1 MPQSVRETG
10 AFEPALPDSGCASH
24 DSRVRQIADL
34 DMQNQRP
41 RLLVVD
47 DDRAILTLIGT
58 IALAEGFDVAT
69 TTNGEDAMKQLRQ
82 RPAELVLLD
91 LRMPGVTGLDVLRSI
106 RDVSPKCKVVLMTGF
121 ATIDS
126 AVEAVKLGA
135 LDYLTKPFDLQRLRQ
150 LLATVRDE
158 ATQRREVLTMEG
170 DLAQRL
176 EFCGMV
182 GRGPAMQEVFGLIRR
197 LAPHVRTALIS
208 GETGTG
214 KELVARALHKLGPR
228 STKRFVTVNCSAVVE
243 TLFESE
249 LFGHVRGAFTGATE
263 HKAGL
268 FETADGGTLF
278 LDEVGELPLP
288 VQAKLLRVLEEGEV
302 QRVGSLEPRKID
314 VRLIAA
320 TNRDLLAEVAAG
332 RFRNDLYYRLNI
344 VEIRLPR
351 LCERREDIPYLTAAF
366 VRNFAQRFNK
376 AMVGLTPG
384 AERVLSDAMWDG
396 NVRQL
401 RNVIE
406 RACILAEGDFV
417 SEGDLSGSMQD
428 HRLVPAAATQPGV
441 VMGGAARIDSNPAP
455 LVEVEREH
463 IIRTLQQVR
472 GNKAVAARLLGI
484 SRRAFYRQLERHGLH
499 QRVPMSARANET
511 VSS

>member
-1 MPQSVRETG
+1 
-10 AFEPALPDSGCASH
+10 
-24 DSRVRQIADL
+24 
-34 DMQNQRP
+34 MQTQRP

-69 TTNGEDAMKQLRQ
+69 TVSGEDAMKQIRH
-82 RPAELVLLD
+82 RPVDLVLLD
-91 LRMPGVTGLDVLRSI
+91 LRMPGITGLDVLRAI
-106 RDVSPKCKVVLMTGF
+106 RDINPRVKVVLMTGYG
-121 ATIDS
+121 TIDT

-135 LDYLTKPFDLQRLRQ
+135 MDYLTKPFDLPRLRQ
-150 LLATVRDE
+150 LLSTVREE
-158 ATQRREVLTMEG
+158 AEQRRAVLTLEG

-182 GRGPAMQEVFGLIRR
+182 GRGPAIQEVFGMIRR
-197 LAPHVRTALIS
+197 LAPHVRTVLVT

-228 STKRFVTVNCSAVVE
+228 NAKRFITVNCSAVVE

-263 HKAGL
+263 NKAGL
-268 FETADGGTLF
+268 FELADGGTLF
-278 LDEVGELPLP
+278 LDEVGELPP
-288 VQAKLLRVLEEGEV
+288 AVQAKLLRVLEEGEV

-320 TNRDLLAEVAAG
+320 TNRDLRTEVAVG

-344 VEIRLPR
+344 VEIKLPPLR
-351 LCERREDIPYLTAAF
+351 DRREDVPYLTAAF
-366 VRNFAQRFNK
+366 VRNFSQRFSK
-376 AMVGLTPG
+376 PLVGLTPG
-384 AERVLSDAMWDG
+384 AERLLSDARWDG

-417 SEGDLSGSMQD
+417 TESDLGGSMQELLMEP
-428 HRLVPAAATQPGV
+428 LVPPAPAALLPHGRSDALPLSGAPGRSP
-441 VMGGAARIDSNPAP
+441 AEPAP

-463 IIRTLQQVR
+463 IVRTLQQVR

-499 QRVPMSARANET
+499 QRIPVGSRD
-511 VSS
+511 VSGVKTALLE

>member
-1 MPQSVRETG
+1 
-10 AFEPALPDSGCASH
+10 
-24 DSRVRQIADL
+24 
-34 DMQNQRP
+34 MQTHRP

-47 DDRAILTLIGT
+47 DDRAILTLTGT

-69 TTNGEDAMKQLRQ
+69 TVSGEDAMRQLRH

-91 LRMPGVTGLDVLRSI
+91 LRMPGVTGLDVLRAI
-106 RDVSPKCKVVLMTGF
+106 REINARCKVILMTGYG
-121 ATIDS
+121 TIDS

-135 LDYLTKPFDLQRLRQ
+135 MDYLTKPFDLQRLRQ
-150 LLATVRDE
+150 LLATVREETD
-158 ATQRREVLTMEG
+158 QRRAVLTLEG
-170 DLAQRL
+170 DVAQRL

-197 LAPHVRTALIS
+197 LAPHVRTALVT

-214 KELVARALHKLGPR
+214 KELAARALHTLGPR
-228 STKRFVTVNCSAVVE
+228 SAKRFITVNCSAVVE

-249 LFGHVRGAFTGATE
+249 LFGHVRGAFTGATDN
-263 HKAGL
+263 KSGL

-278 LDEVGELPLP
+278 LDEVGELPLL
-288 VQAKLLRVLEEGEV
+288 VQAKLLRVLEDGEV
-302 QRVGSLEPRKID
+302 QRVGSLEPLRVD

-320 TNRDLLAEVAAG
+320 TNRDLRAEVAAG

-344 VEIRLPR
+344 AEITLPPLR
-351 LCERREDIPYLTAAF
+351 DRREDIPYLTAVF
-366 VRNFAQRFNK
+366 VRNFSQRFSK
-376 AMVGLTPG
+376 PLVGLTPG
-384 AERVLSDAMWDG
+384 AERILADAAWDG

-401 RNVIE
+401 RNVLE

-417 SEGDLSGSMQD
+417 TEADLAGSMQEQAAL
-428 HRLVPAAATQPGV
+428 HPTSAWLPAADTRRANGHLDLAR
-441 VMGGAARIDSNPAP
+441 GGPIDLARGGPAP
-455 LVEVEREH
+455 LVQVEREH
-463 IIRTLQQVR
+463 IVRTLQQVR

-499 QRVPMSARANET
+499 QRIPMSSRDQAPEAALAE
-511 VSS
+511 

>member
-1 MPQSVRETG
+1 
-10 AFEPALPDSGCASH
+10 
-24 DSRVRQIADL
+24 
-34 DMQNQRP
+34 MQNQRP

-91 LRMPGVTGLDVLRSI
+91 LRMPGITGLDVLRSI

-158 ATQRREVLTMEG
+158 AAQRREVLTMEG

-288 VQAKLLRVLEEGEV
+288 VQAKLLRMLEEGEV
-302 QRVGSLEPRKID
+302 QRVGSLEPRRID
-314 VRLIAA
+314 VRLVAA

-344 VEIRLPR
+344 VEIRLPK
-351 LCERREDIPYLTAAF
+351 LSERREDIPYLTAAF
-366 VRNFAQRFNK
+366 VRNFSQRFNK
-376 AMVGLTPG
+376 PLVGLTPG
-384 AERVLSDAMWDG
+384 AERLLAEAGWDG

-417 SEGDLSGSMQD
+417 SECDLSGSMQEQ
-428 HRLVPAAATQPGV
+428 RLVPVAAAAPGSA
-441 VMGGAARIDSNPAP
+441 MGGSARNDSNPAP

-499 QRVPMSARANET
+499 QRIPMSARANET